1 MAWEGTYE
9 RLFFLAL
16 GSSYHVPSLANNI
29 MNFLEGARL
38 YKKNTTY
45 VATLIYEF
53 IILND
58 ASMTPDVKCFW
69 LPVKLPHFLLL
80 SELYSI
86 IEKYKLAKVYYNR
99 GTYDVHTVSANS
111 PCSIRKHAYRHY
123 YR

>member
-1 MAWEGTYE
+1 MG
-9 RLFFLAL
+9 
-16 GSSYHVPSLANNI
+16 GSTIIY
-29 MNFLEGARL
+29 
-38 YKKNTTY
+38 KNTTY

-69 LPVKLPHFLLL
+69 LPVKLLHFLLL

-111 PCSIRKHAYRHY
+111 LVVSGSIIIGTSSPLDYVGVQVNRQLEMDLPIE
-123 YR
+123 